1 MIEQIKLKITEK
13 SVEITTLKDNL
24 SRAQREM
31 ATLQSELRAAKVPV
45 VGDRKTV
52 ERFAFLPVVADNRW
66 VWLRRYYDLMEYKKT
81 VKRITIAQDHHPF
94 SVDPYSLP
102 SDSKTTKVVDHT
114 DWVLVD
120 RTVYPY

>member
-81 VKRITIAQDHHPF
+81 AKRITITHDF
-94 SVDPYSLP
+94 SLP
-102 SDSKTTKVVDHT
+102 SDNITTKVVDHT